1 MSRLE
6 HTDAD
11 ASVPDERPDPATVTD
26 QAGRVLLSYRA
37 PEIGLEGGGDGWV
50 LADSGWIREGMNEPS
65 YLRYLRYAHAGPVA
79 VGDEFDEFVNCG
91 CASPMDVVL
100 RVERV
105 EGGTAIGADTD
116 LEVVPRRDLIDD
128 D

>member
-1 MSRLE
+1 MSRLD

-11 ASVPDERPDPATVTD
+11 TSVPEERPDPAEVPD
-26 QAGRVLLSYRA
+26 QATAVLVSYRA
-37 PEIGLEGGGDGWV
+37 PEVGLRGDDGWEFG
-50 LADSGWIREGMNEPS
+50 DSAWIREGMNEPS

-79 VGDEFDEFVNCG
+79 VGDEWDEFVNCG

-105 EGGTAIGADTD
+105 EGGSAIGLDTD
-116 LEVVPRRDLIDD
+116 LEVVPRKDLVAGA
-128 D
+128 